1 MAECIGVPS
10 CIRSL
15 SCSACPASS
24 SVACILPS
32 SPVAQHTITLLAAPS
47 PNRLYSM
54 HASRS
59 LTQVWPAGVERT
71 QSLLDTLT
79 NRTIAIDT
87 PVSQRVGEIN
97 LLQMHG

>member
-1 MAECIGVPS
+1 
-10 CIRSL
+10 
-15 SCSACPASS
+15 
-24 SVACILPS
+24 
-32 SPVAQHTITLLAAPS
+32 
-47 PNRLYSM
+47 M